1 MRGNNL
7 IGIIFS
13 NIGEE
18 SLGGLTQFRTM
29 GSVPIAGKYK
39 MIDFPLSNMSNSGIN
54 RVGVI
59 VKNNYKT
66 LMDHLGSGKPWNLS
80 RINDGLFVLPPHING
95 SGLPT
100 NRIDMLS
107 SIRDF
112 IIESKENYVL
122 LCDCNLVCNINYTAA
137 LKSHIEKKADIT
149 IMYYQEN
156 KSLEN
161 VSESTIL
168 CLNENYRVKN
178 VLIDTPC
185 NKDSKNLYISSDM
198 MIFNKSL
205 LVEIINKCKSHGYTN
220 FKRDVIQRNI
230 HKLKIYGYEINSF
243 VHKISSLLEYFNCNM
258 SLIDENIKNNL
269 FNNQTPVYT
278 KTYNN
283 IPAKYT
289 ENCKV
294 TNSLVSN
301 GCIIDGKV
309 KNSILFEGVHVGKN
323 SCISN
328 SIIMGNTNIGYNCH
342 LSYTIVDENTV
353 INMGKKFMGFKS
365 YPVYISK
372 SKII

>member
-95 SGLPT
+95 NDLPT

-122 LCDCNLVCNINYTAA
+122 LCDCNLVCNINYTDA

-156 KSLEN
+156 ESLEN
-161 VSESTIL
+161 MFESTIL

-269 FNNQTPVYT
+269 FNNQNPVYT

-289 ENCKV
+289 HDCKV

-328 SIIMGNTNIGYNCH
+328 SIIMGNTSIGYNCK
-342 LSYTIVDENTV
+342 LSYTIVDEDAV